1 MSEVRAA
8 PTPDEDAEPVV
19 FHFVQPAGSCGWAI
33 DQRRL
38 AWADEPGRQASPPKG
53 SGGSPRC
60 GFRHSCGLSIIPH
73 PSNPTARDAIRAS
86 IRASLYR
93 LVRPLIC
100 AFGMVNARKHQRNPE
115 NENCKDCGKL
125 ELTERQLEI
134 LRNALAFYL
143 EEFEG
148 PDGDEC
154 RALFELLQ

>member
-1 MSEVRAA
+1 
-8 PTPDEDAEPVV
+8 
-19 FHFVQPAGSCGWAI
+19 
-33 DQRRL
+33 
-38 AWADEPGRQASPPKG
+38 
-53 SGGSPRC
+53 
-60 GFRHSCGLSIIPH
+60 
-73 PSNPTARDAIRAS
+73 
-86 IRASLYR
+86 
-93 LVRPLIC
+93 
-100 AFGMVNARKHQRNPE
+100 MVNARKHQRNPE